1 MTAFVYEKEEREEKK
16 EANFVVLIYPQTKA
30 GEEHLSGL
38 NFYSFVHVG
47 NYV

>member
-1 MTAFVYEKEEREEKK
+1 MRRKKEEKK
-16 EANFVVLIYPQTKA
+16 EANFVVLTYPQTKA

-38 NFYSFVHVG
+38 NFSSFLRVG